1 MNYDLITYK
10 SKRTSPIKIVLIALV
25 IVFVIGLVGSLA
37 FAALNPGDGQNP
49 QADATLSGTVSDM
62 PEKSI
67 AQKPRQDA
75 ENPVDITVTLA
86 GDCTL
91 GTDENFTYS
100 TSLNS
105 YYESNGSDYFF
116 QNVRPIFEADDLT
129 VINMEGTFTESDY
142 RTDKTYA
149 FKGPPEYA
157 SILANSS
164 IEAANLANNHSEDY
178 GSQSYDDTIAAIE
191 GVGVATFGFD
201 RVKVFD
207 IKGVKVGIAGI
218 YELAKNEG
226 AASDVHSTIAALKEQ
241 GAQVIIV
248 SFHWGQEREYYPN
261 ETQKMLAHLA
271 IDEGAD
277 LVVGHH
283 PHVLQGI
290 EKYRGKYIAY
300 SLGNFCFGGN
310 SNPSDKDTIIF
321 QQTFTVTEEG
331 VEVNDDIAVIPCSIS
346 STSSYNDYCPTPL
359 KDNDYERIMGRIE
372 EYSAAL

>member
-10 SKRTSPIKIVLIALV
+10 TKRTSPIKIVLIALV